1 VPPTE
6 ADAQDL
12 IAAVQAGDE
21 PQVRRLLQ
29 SDPALAEVRDEQGVS
44 ALLVARYHGHL
55 AVAAVLRE
63 SLSAL
68 DVFEAAALGDRD
80 AVLAALAVDPDAAAA
95 YSSDGFTPLHL
106 AAFFAQPQVAALLLE
121 RGADP
126 NAVARNPM
134 RVTPLHSAAAARQ
147 VDIARQLL
155 AAGADPNARQ
165 QGGYTALR
173 AADEHGDTE
182 LAELL
187 LEHGAHRDA

>member
-29 SDPALAEVRDEQGVS
+29 SDAALATVRDEQGVS

-55 AVAAVLRE
+55 GVVAAVRE
-63 SLSAL
+63 SLDHL
-68 DVFEAAALGDRD
+68 DVFEAATLGERD
-80 AVLAALAVDPDAAAA
+80 AVLAALAADPDAAGA

-106 AAFFAQPQVAALLLE
+106 AAFFAQPEIAALLLE

-134 RVTPLHSAAAARQ
+134 RVTPLHSAAASRQ
-147 VDIARQLL
+147 LEIARLL
-155 AAGADPNARQ
+155 LEAGADPNARQ
-165 QGGYTALR
+165 QGDYTALR
-173 AADEHGDTE
+173 AAEEHGDTE

-187 LEHGAHRDA
+187 LRHGAHGTA

>member
-1 VPPTE
+1 M
-6 ADAQDL
+6 

-29 SDPALAEVRDEQGVS
+29 SDPALATVRDEQGVS

-55 AVAAVLRE
+55 AVAAALRE
-63 SLSAL
+63 SLDSL

-80 AVLAALAVDPDAAAA
+80 AMLAALAADPDAAAA

-147 VDIARQLL
+147 LEIARLL
-155 AAGADPNARQ
+155 LTAGADPNARQ
-165 QGGYTALR
+165 QDDYTPLR
-173 AADEHGDTE
+173 AATEHGDTE
-182 LAELL
+182 LEQLL
-187 LEHGAHRDA
+187 LEHGADRSR